1 MVHGKYL
8 GAVLPR
14 AAFLA
19 KSALRGNGRA
29 GFKWLIGKAEA
40 QGNSVFS
47 LCPSFKDF
55 ADIPTK
61 QLRWWHGTLT
71 PAEHSLQHCSHSRT
85 HKEPGCRRR
94 KKRQGRAHNESPG
107 SPKLSTPVA
116 KTLTE
121 KRL

>member
-19 KSALRGNGRA
+19 KSVLMGETARA

-47 LCPSFKDF
+47 LCPSF
-55 ADIPTK
+55 
-61 QLRWWHGTLT
+61 
-71 PAEHSLQHCSHSRT
+71 
-85 HKEPGCRRR
+85 
-94 KKRQGRAHNESPG
+94 
-107 SPKLSTPVA
+107 
-116 KTLTE
+116 
-121 KRL
+121 